1 MAAMVLVGYSCCRRK
16 VRAALVAVATAADPV
31 AVVAGP
37 EALVGQLLPRMRKVI
52 LHLLTETTDLWVR
65 EHSFP

>member
-1 MAAMVLVGYSCCRRK
+1 MATVPAGYSYWRRK
-16 VRAALVAVATAADPV
+16 VEVALVAVATAADPV